1 MSDELLTNTELQA
14 RLEAA
19 QQRVRRARAAE
30 AKLKRALV
38 VTDRRLAATQKIV
51 LGAALLRAVEHH
63 PQHTD
68 ALRRLVLPCVT
79 RPSDLAALAG
89 TAFEPDA
96 APDVSPTG
104 TVAATDG
111 GEA

>member
-30 AKLKRALV
+30 AKLKRALL
-38 VTDRRLAATQKIV
+38 VTDRKLAATQKIV

-63 PQHTD
+63 PQHTE
-68 ALRRLVLPCVT
+68 ALRRLVLPYVT
-79 RPSDLAALAG
+79 RPSDLAALAN
-89 TAFEPDA
+89 TPF
-96 APDVSPTG
+96 APGDGADVSPPG
-104 TVAATDG
+104 AAATADG
-111 GEA
+111 GGA